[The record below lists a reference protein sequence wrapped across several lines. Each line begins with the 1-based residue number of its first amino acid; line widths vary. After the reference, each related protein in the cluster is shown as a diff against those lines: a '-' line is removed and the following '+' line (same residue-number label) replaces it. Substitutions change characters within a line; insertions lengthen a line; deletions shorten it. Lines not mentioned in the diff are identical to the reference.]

1 MIRSYK
7 SITLIKT
14 SNIMNT
20 QFSNNE
26 GYELFGAA
34 DFIWMRGYIFFGVPA
49 GTEKSTVSCLT
60 TIVLGL

>member
-1 MIRSYK
+1 
-7 SITLIKT
+7 
-14 SNIMNT
+14 MNT

-34 DFIWMRGYIFFGVPA
+34 DFIWMRGNVFFGVPA
-49 GTEKSTVSCLT
+49 STEKSTVSCLT